1 MSIRH
6 YLPLVHEAADTLI
19 GSAHPVGL
27 LSIESEHDVVDAFV
41 MLYNDDI
48 NPEEG
53 IDAITSHEVI
63 HDRPSIRTAKF
74 TTEPGAVFFVTFFR
88 IID

>member
-27 LSIESEHDVVDAFV
+27 LTIESDHDVVDAFV
-41 MLYNDDI
+41 ALFNDDV
-48 NPEEG
+48 EADG
-53 IDAITSHEVI
+53 TVDAIASYEVI

-74 TTEPGAVFFVTFFR
+74 ITKINGVFFVTFFR